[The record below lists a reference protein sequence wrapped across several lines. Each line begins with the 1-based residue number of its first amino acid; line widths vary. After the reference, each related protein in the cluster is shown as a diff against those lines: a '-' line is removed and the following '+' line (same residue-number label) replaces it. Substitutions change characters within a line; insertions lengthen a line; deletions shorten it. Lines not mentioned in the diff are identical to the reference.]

1 MHQTE
6 SIAALT
12 NSRPLCYNPPAQMT
26 RPRISVVIPT
36 RNGART
42 LAACLESLRA
52 SSFPPAEIIV
62 VDDASSDDS
71 GEIARRFDC
80 RVVRVDE
87 NIGAARAKNRGAREA
102 TGDILFFTDD
112 DVIIT
117 RDALQH
123 LIENFADARVA
134 GVVGLLDSKIP
145 FDDFASNFKNLWM
158 RFTYER
164 VPRER
169 IALFYTSVA
178 AMRRDVFLRLGSF
191 DENYRGAS
199 IAEDT
204 EFGQR
209 AWAAGHNLVLDP
221 RVVVTHC
228 KHYTPREVLQTDFL
242 RARALMLMRLRKW
255 GHAKRFYTSVPRFYQ
270 LAVPTIFAALA
281 SLAFAFFNTIFLAIS
296 AFLLFTFYFLLSP
309 WLAYLA
315 REHGLRFALIAA
327 LFQPID
333 AIVVGWGMLKAV
345 MEFVRGRRY

>member
-1 MHQTE
+1 M
-6 SIAALT
+6 
-12 NSRPLCYNPPAQMT
+12 N

-71 GEIARRFDC
+71 GDIARHFDC
-80 RVVRVDE
+80 RVIRVDK

-112 DVIIT
+112 DVIVA
-117 RDALQH
+117 RDALVR
-123 LIENFADARVA
+123 LAENFDDARVA
-134 GVVGLLDSKIP
+134 GIVGLLDSKIP

-164 VPRER
+164 APREH
-169 IALFYTSVA
+169 IGLFYTSVA
-178 AMRRDVFLRLGSF
+178 AMRRDVFLQLGGF

-228 KHYTPREVLQTDFL
+228 KHYTPREVLVTDFL
-242 RARALMLMRLRKW
+242 RARALMLMRFRKW
-255 GHAKRFYTSVPRFYQ
+255 GHAERFYTSVPLFYQ
-270 LAVPTIFAALA
+270 LAVPTIFVAIVSLALALFHPIFLAA
-281 SLAFAFFNTIFLAIS
+281 SLA
-296 AFLLFTFYFLLSP
+296 LLFAFYFLFLP

-315 REHGLRFALIAA
+315 RERGLRFVLIAA
-327 LFQPID
+327 LFQPVDVI
-333 AIVVGWGMLKAV
+333 AVGLGMCKALI
-345 MEFVRGRRY
+345 EFVQGLRY